1 MLETVEKPVHRSK
14 KFIALLFTQ
23 ILLAAMA
30 ITALIQQPNLGWALS
45 AYMLG
50 IVFMIGVNTLWY
62 LGRQAAVD
70 SAVRG
75 FAMIGQ
81 VAGLAKGKIKA
92 IQGFAEEIKPPS
104 SDR

>member
-1 MLETVEKPVHRSK
+1 MLEKVEKPIHKSK

-23 ILLAAMA
+23 VLLAAMA
-30 ITALIQQPNLGWALS
+30 ITALVQQPDLGWALS
-45 AYMLG
+45 AYMIG

-75 FAMIGQ
+75 FALIGQ
-81 VAGLAKGKIKA
+81 MAKPFDKLISKGSVEKVIE
-92 IQGFAEEIKPPS
+92 GS
-104 SDR
+104 SER